1 MQTASVVAV
10 HGVVAYCLKG
20 HTVHVRHTVL
30 LDKVQAATVYWFEA
44 QVVHAEQLRAP
55 DVDE

>member
-1 MQTASVVAV
+1 
-10 HGVVAYCLKG
+10 
-20 HTVHVRHTVL
+20 L